1 MNRDDIEITSFDLR
15 HGMGVGGWNMVYV
28 AHHKPTGCSV
38 TWTTSGDEPPQRK
51 MRERALMALELMVEV
66 YDDYN

>member
-1 MNRDDIEITSFDLR
+1 MNREDIEITSFDLR
-15 HGMGVGGWNMVYV
+15 HGMSVGGWNMVYC

-38 TWTTSGDEPPQRK
+38 TWTTSGSYPASQHK

-66 YDDYN
+66 YD

>member
-15 HGMGVGGWNMVYV
+15 HGMGVGGWNMIYC

-38 TWTTSGDEPPQRK
+38 TWTTSGGYPAK

-66 YDDYN
+66 YDQ

>member
-1 MNRDDIEITSFDLR
+1 MYRNDIEITGFHDLST
-15 HGMGVGGWNMVYV
+15 GMGIGGWNMVYC

-38 TWTTSGDEPPQRK
+38 TWTTSGGSYPINAHK

-66 YDDYN
+66 YG